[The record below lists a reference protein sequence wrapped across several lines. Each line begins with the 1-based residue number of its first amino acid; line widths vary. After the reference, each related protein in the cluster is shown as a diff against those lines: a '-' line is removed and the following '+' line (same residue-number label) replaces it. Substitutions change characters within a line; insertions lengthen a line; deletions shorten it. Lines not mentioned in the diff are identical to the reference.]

1 MIFIRLS
8 VLINAFRGAAS
19 SIWYSGCTH
28 ALLPETAAASYLQV
42 SLCESLLVCTYYRKA
57 SFSESGTD
65 KSSYFPRF
73 KTESTRFLWQKKRSE
88 IKTSA
93 CSKTSVT
100 HLFSVSV
107 FPWSRPPPSSCLSL
121 RCNLYHRPPSC
132 SFSPL
137 RSPVTPLPLHLRR
150 LLHSLHCQICLNGM
164 LLPR

>member
-1 MIFIRLS
+1 MHLE
-8 VLINAFRGAAS
+8 VLPPSSDTVAALMHYCQKQQQPV
-19 SIWYSGCTH
+19 ICR
-28 ALLPETAAASYLQV
+28 
-42 SLCESLLVCTYYRKA
+42 SLCVGLYWCAHITGKPRSLSQELIKA
-57 SFSESGTD
+57 LISHAS
-65 KSSYFPRF
+65 KL

-93 CSKTSVT
+93 CSKTYVS